1 MLQWDCNGRKLQ
13 LLATPEPNLM
23 TVGGPDDE
31 AALGFLALY
40 VDDMAVVG
48 EPKVVESLLN
58 RIQVEWK
65 CSAPEVVKEGSWI
78 KFCGFELSKRGDELL
93 LGQKSYAQDLIS
105 RHPGVICKSMPF
117 PGVLDEEPEG
127 EVSIQDVRAAQ
138 GIVGELLWLSCRTR
152 PDLSFGV
159 SWMGRMVTRAPR
171 RVCRYG
177 EHMLGYLKSTY
188 DMVLHYGLCEGGHG
202 EDSELAFSRSML
214 GLEVRSDASFG
225 PAGGRGHQGL
235 IAMY

>member
-1 MLQWDCNGRKLQ
+1 
-13 LLATPEPNLM
+13 
-23 TVGGPDDE
+23 
-31 AALGFLALY
+31 
-40 VDDMAVVG
+40 
-48 EPKVVESLLN
+48 VESLLN

-78 KFCGFELSKRGDELL
+78 KFCGFELSKRGDEFL

-127 EVSIQDVRAAQ
+127 EVSIQDVRGAQ

-159 SWMGRMVTRAPR
+159 SWMGRMVTIHLVEFAAMGSTCWGTSNPR
-171 RVCRYG
+171 MTWCFTMVFV
-177 EHMLGYLKSTY
+177 KV
-188 DMVLHYGLCEGGHG
+188 DMERTQSWHFPGRCWGWKCVLMHPLVQ
-202 EDSELAFSRSML
+202 LA
-214 GLEVRSDASFG
+214 VVATKD
-225 PAGGRGHQGL
+225 
-235 IAMY
+235 